1 MSSDE
6 DSTDKIQQSPLPN
19 AARTRK
25 GGAFW
30 CIFLS
35 LCLAVFLAALELT
48 AVSTA
53 LPTIAH
59 DLRADDFV
67 WIGSAY
73 TLSSTALLPMSGG
86 MAQIFGRRPALLICL
101 GLFALGSGICGGAS
115 SMGMLIAGRTV
126 QGLGGGGIQSL
137 SFIVLADLTTLQ
149 ERGIYTSLFGIVWCI
164 AGVSGPVVGGSLAA
178 TGQWRWLF
186 YLNLPIC
193 GVAGGLVLVFLKLPT
208 PPGTFAEKFKRLD
221 WVGNAL
227 VVGGTAACTIALSWG
242 GVIAPWNSAKVLVP
256 LIVGLGILGL
266 FLLWEAKWATYP
278 MVPYSLMSNRTS
290 LSGYLQT
297 FLITIVCLAVIY
309 YMAVYFQ
316 GCKDASPVHSGVLAM
331 GFAALSP
338 TSIISGVAVAKMH
351 RYRPQLWFGWCLA
364 IIGFGIAS
372 TLGATDSTARVVGY
386 EVVLGVG
393 IGCGFTTVMF
403 PVLAPLPA
411 ASNAQA
417 IAFFQFIRSFAGVW
431 GITIGGTV
439 LQNELK
445 RRIPADYLA
454 NFPEGAAIAYSLIPL
469 IPTLP
474 EPLKGE
480 VQDAF
485 AKSLQVLWKVMI
497 GVAGVGFLSSLM
509 MKGLPLHTDMDS
521 KWAMNR
527 RVEDDENM
535 IHLVGKVQ
543 SAEKGQAVERATAV
557 EYS

>member
-1 MSSDE
+1 MSLDKDSVDE
-6 DSTDKIQQSPLPN
+6 NQHPIPDLN
-19 AARTRK
+19 RTRK
-25 GGAFW
+25 GGVFW

-59 DLRADDFV
+59 DLHADDFIWV
-67 WIGSAY
+67 GSAY
-73 TLSSTALLPMSGG
+73 TLASTALLPMSGG
-86 MAQIFGRRPALLICL
+86 MAQIFGRRPALLTCL
-101 GLFALGSGICGGAS
+101 GLFALGSGICGGAN

-137 SFIVLADLTTLQ
+137 SAIVLADLTTLQ

-164 AGVSGPVVGGSLAA
+164 AGLSGPVVGGSLAA
-178 TGQWRWLF
+178 QGQWRWLF
-186 YLNLPIC
+186 YLNLPIS
-193 GVAGGLVLVFLKLPT
+193 GVAGGLVFIFLKLPT
-208 PPGTFAEKFKRLD
+208 PPGAFTEKIKRLD

-227 VVGGTAACTIALSWG
+227 VIGGTAACTIALTWG

-256 LIVGLGILGL
+256 LIIGLVVLGL

-297 FLITIVCLAVIY
+297 FLITIIGLAVIY
-309 YMAVYFQ
+309 YMTVYFQ
-316 GCKDASPVHSGVLAM
+316 GCKDASPIHAGVLAL
-331 GFAALSP
+331 GFAAISP
-338 TSIISGVAVAKMH
+338 TSILSGIAVAKMH
-351 RYRPQLWFGWCLA
+351 RYRPQLWIGWCLA
-364 IIGFGIAS
+364 MVGFGIAS
-372 TLGATDSTARVVGY
+372 TLQATDSPGRAVGF

-411 ASNAQA
+411 ASNAHA
-417 IAFFQFIRSFAGVW
+417 LAFFQFVRSFAGVW
-431 GITIGGTV
+431 GVTIGGTI

-445 RRIPADYLA
+445 RRIPVDYLA
-454 NFPEGAAIAYSLIPL
+454 TFPEGAAIAYSLIPVV
-469 IPTLP
+469 PTLQ
-474 EPLKGE
+474 EPLKGQ

-497 GVAGVGFLSSLM
+497 GVTGAGFLSSLM
-509 MKGLPLHTDMDS
+509 MEGLPLHTDMDS
-521 KWAMNR
+521 RWALEAKNQPADDGENLIDL
-527 RVEDDENM
+527 VEAQ
-535 IHLVGKVQ
+535 K
-543 SAEKGQAVERATAV
+543 AEVTERTTPVE
-557 EYS
+557 

>member
-1 MSSDE
+1 MSVDE
-6 DSTDKIQQSPLPN
+6 DSVGQSQLPIPN
-19 AARTRK
+19 AAKARK
-25 GGAFW
+25 GGTFW

-48 AVSTA
+48 AV
-53 LPTIAH
+53 
-59 DLRADDFV
+59 
-67 WIGSAY
+67 GSAY
-73 TLSSTALLPMSGG
+73 SLSSTALLPMSGG

-115 SMGMLIAGRTV
+115 SMSMLISGRTV

-137 SFIVLADLTTLQ
+137 SSIVLADLTTLQ
-149 ERGIYTSLFGIVWCI
+149 ERGIYTTGI
-164 AGVSGPVVGGSLAA
+164 SGPVVGGSLAA
-178 TGQWRWLF
+178 EGQWRWLF

-193 GVAGGLVLVFLKLPT
+193 GVAGGLVLVFLRLPT
-208 PPGTFAEKFKRLD
+208 PPGRYTDKIRRLD

-227 VVGGTAACTIALSWG
+227 VIGGTVACAIALSWG
-242 GVIAPWNSAKVLVP
+242 GVVAPWNSAKVLVP
-256 LIVGLGILGL
+256 LIVGLCVLGL

-297 FLITIVCLAVIY
+297 FLITIVGLAVIY

-316 GCKDASPVHSGVLAM
+316 GSMDASPVHAGVLAM
-331 GFAALSP
+331 GFAAISP
-338 TSIISGVAVAKMH
+338 TSIISGIAVAKMH

-364 IIGFGIAS
+364 LVGFGIAS
-372 TLGATDSTARVVGY
+372 TLEATDSAGRAVGF

-411 ASNAQA
+411 SSNAHA
-417 IAFFQFIRSFAGVW
+417 IAFFQFVRSFAGIW

-445 RRIPADYLA
+445 RRIPSDYLA
-454 NFPEGAAIAYSLIPL
+454 TFPEGAAIAYSLIPL
-469 IPTLP
+469 VPTLP

-480 VQDAF
+480 
-485 AKSLQVLWKVMI
+485 SLQVLWKVMI
-497 GVAGVGFLSSLM
+497 GVTAVGLLSSLM
-509 MKGLPLHTDMDS
+509 MEGLPLHTDMDS
-521 KWAMNR
+521 RWALKR
-527 RVEDDENM
+527 RTGLFAMV
-535 IHLVGKVQ
+535 KC
-543 SAEKGQAVERATAV
+543 
-557 EYS
+557 